1 MATRR
6 RPSDVTFVRPR
17 ALRDAKLT
25 LHAHRQLLQN
35 SLRDLGL
42 RPDQLD
48 AVVACIDH
56 VLDSDFRSSETRGT
70 S

>member
-1 MATRR
+1 MSNRR
-6 RPSDVTFVRPR
+6 RPPEVTFVRPR

-35 SLRDLGL
+35 ALTDLGL

-48 AVVACIDH
+48 AVLACIEH
-56 VLDSDFRSSETRGT
+56 VLDDDFRGSETRRT